1 MGFQELPLETH
12 LGILSFL
19 HSRHDLAKWR
29 YICASTNRSLE
40 TFRDNL
46 NKRYCYERDASRT
59 VHSTPD
65 LFRWWLQME
74 HRNDVSALK
83 AGLEFFYT
91 CRPCLDSEAEANSEQ
106 KAYDKGNAWAVI
118 VILREYVGGE
128 CFTAN
133 FRKALEEKEA
143 WPVDVSGCIPSN
155 RRAEALSLEQAAVQQ
170 LESRGFFVDPSIKK
184 EWSLRHAE
192 NLAAIARD
200 SSRVCGC

>member
-19 HSRHDLAKWR
+19 HSRHELAKWR
-29 YICASTNRSLE
+29 CICASANRSLE

-46 NKRYCYERDASRT
+46 SKRYYYERDASRT
-59 VHSTPD
+59 VQSTPD
-65 LFRWWLQME
+65 MFRWWLQME
-74 HRNDVSALK
+74 HRDDVSAMK

-91 CRPCLDSEAEANSEQ
+91 CRPSLDSEAEANSEQ
-106 KAYDKGNAWAVI
+106 QAHDKRDAWAVI

-128 CFTAN
+128 CFTAKN
-133 FRKALEEKEA
+133 EA

-155 RRAEALSLEQAAVQQ
+155 SRAEALSLEQAAVKQ

-184 EWSLRHAE
+184 EWSLRQAE
-192 NLAAIARD
+192 KLG
-200 SSRVCGC
+200 SYC